1 MKASISPSTGYCI
14 VDGKDP
20 ISSVVLSTES
30 TTLIEPKY
38 ERHTLSLVHDWQ
50 VFEVENEKSALEL
63 TRELTT
69 ILKCIS
75 LIRLR
80 LLTTDSN
87 YGGWI
92 YSEIESTMGTY
103 VTSDTILNKLL
114 IAPLSKPENLKF
126 CAGEALSSGYGAIG
140 SILNRLYD
148 FQPLISRFS
157 NIWLKLPDILF
168 VGTGNSKQY
177 QWLSLSNSGNLL
189 KILEA
194 ANKLDIKNIFGEMAF
209 QYRIPKERTA
219 FAKLGRIIADSIFEG
234 VDYKPVL
241 KETFED
247 DLQRSTANLH
257 GKHGKGPKDPGSEL
271 KRVLSEIDAISKA
284 VSEGDDT
291 RAEKYLNDLIERQT
305 ISGSDT
311 KHAVKSLCNIARQCA
326 DMFRADFES
335 RCLKQA
341 FELDPTDSWTMIQ
354 YGDHLKRMGKYDEAE
369 KIVETALSY
378 GEEEIGERLI
388 ADILSQRGEYSRAI
402 EKYKSIQDWGEIQ
415 VVRTAIAD
423 NLRHLGRFQEAFKE
437 YKILDELGF
446 GSDRVR
452 AGIAEIAKREGRLDE
467 AVSLYKSI
475 ITTDS
480 NDRSWWVY
488 SVAYAGLLKQIGEYQ
503 SAITIIED
511 VIAKVPF
518 SMHARVLRASLW
530 GLLDEEITGLEGL
543 PQSGSSY
550 KYNAYGE
557 WISEYTRGLL
567 LLRTTRYKDARE
579 SLIQNL
585 KNSVLGMEQKSILR
599 LAAALS
605 LIAERKVHL
614 AKQYIPDVTTIYNP
628 YVEYV
633 ANVLRYHVSILET
646 DSEKTEELY
655 KYLVINKSNNIFL
668 WGAIES
674 LRSGNSDKAILIE
687 VDAMLR
693 LAA

>member
-1 MKASISPSTGYCI
+1 MKASISPSSGYCI

-20 ISSVVLSTES
+20 ISNVVLSTER
-30 TTLIEPKY
+30 TTLIEPRY
-38 ERHTLSLVHDWQ
+38 ERHTLTLAHDWQ

-177 QWLSLSNSGNLL
+177 QWLSLSKSGNLL

-194 ANKLDIKNIFGEMAF
+194 ANKQDIKKIFGQLAF
-209 QYRIPKERTA
+209 LYQMPKERES

-234 VDYKPVL
+234 VAYNPVL

-247 DLQRSTANLH
+247 DSQRSTANL
-257 GKHGKGPKDPGSEL
+257 HGKGPKDPGSEL
-271 KRVLSEIDAISKA
+271 KRALSEIDAISKA
-284 VSEGDDT
+284 VSKGEDT

-335 RCLKQA
+335 LCLKKA
-341 FELDPTDSWTMIQ
+341 YEIDPTDSWTMIQ

-369 KIVETALSY
+369 QVVETAMGY

-402 EKYKSIQDWGEIQ
+402 EKYKSIQDWSVDHVAMTG
-415 VVRTAIAD
+415 IAD

-446 GSDRVR
+446 GSDRVS

-467 AVSLYKSI
+467 AVSLYESI
-475 ITTDS
+475 ITTVS
-480 NDRSWWVY
+480 NDQSWWVY

-530 GLLDEEITGLEGL
+530 GLSDEEITGLEGL

-567 LLRTTRYKDARE
+567 LLRTTRYKDAQE
-579 SLIQNL
+579 SLLQNL
-585 KNSVLGMEQKSILR
+585 ENSVLGMEQESILR
-599 LAAALS
+599 LATALS

-628 YVEYV
+628 YIEYV

-655 KYLVINKSNNIFL
+655 KYLVINKSNNLFL
-668 WGAIES
+668 WDAIES
-674 LRSGNSDKAILIE
+674 LRSGNSDKAIRIE